1 MKKYNKG
8 FTLIELM
15 AVLVILGILA
25 TIVVVNVSPVFQRAN
40 LEKVRADMAQTTKAL
55 ELYKFNEMTY
65 PNTSQG
71 LDALI
76 TPHSELKNPFLFP
89 DGGYISSI
97 PLDPWGRE
105 YLYIYPPQK
114 SRNFDLFT
122 LGADGLEGGTGENTD
137 LGNWIQQ
144 QKRLYFN

>member
-40 LEKVRADMAQTTKAL
+40 FEKVRADMAQTTKAL

-144 QKRLYFN
+144 

>member
-55 ELYKFNEMTY
+55 ELYKFNELTY

-76 TPHSELKNPFLFP
+76 TPKSELKNPFLFP

-144 QKRLYFN
+144 

>member
-144 QKRLYFN
+144 